1 MDTHSTLAGRLPVLI
16 RQWAAVGWMQKLPPA
31 EFAEKI
37 GSMSY
42 TQGIATA
49 QSDPDTTKTTEK
61 ETTV

>member
-1 MDTHSTLAGRLPVLI
+1 
-16 RQWAAVGWMQKLPPA
+16 MQKLPPA

>member
-1 MDTHSTLAGRLPVLI
+1 MG
-16 RQWAAVGWMQKLPPA
+16 AALLYWMQKLPPA